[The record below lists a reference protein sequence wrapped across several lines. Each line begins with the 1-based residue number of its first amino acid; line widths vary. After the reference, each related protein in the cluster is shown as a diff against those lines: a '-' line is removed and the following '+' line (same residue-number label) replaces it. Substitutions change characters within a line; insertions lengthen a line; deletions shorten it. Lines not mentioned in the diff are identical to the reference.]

1 MDQTNKF
8 AEVEQKFDER
18 RNYWFTWIQ
27 DMNESLRN
35 VDTIVKLQA
44 TVFTKRQEALENYHS
59 LSATLAKRVK
69 MYKEKSAVLYKEIR
83 LMKTAQG
90 ASTFMF
96 TNEGAI
102 REQIEATL
110 SDEKYLID
118 IMESHLNYLDNTIKT
133 IDGIIYS
140 ISNRIKLEEIKLGR

>member
-27 DMNESLRN
+27 DMNESLRKTE
-35 VDTIVKLQA
+35 TIVNLQA
-44 TVFTKRQEALENYHS
+44 TIFTKRQEALENYHS

-69 MYKEKSAVLYKEIR
+69 IYKEKSANLYKEIR

-102 REQIEATL
+102 REQIDATL

-118 IMESHLNYLDNTIKT
+118 IMESHLSYLDNTIKT
-133 IDGIIYS
+133 IDGIIFA
-140 ISNRIKLEEIKLGR
+140 ISNRIKLEEIKIGR

>member
-1 MDQTNKF
+1 MEQTNKF

-27 DMNESLRN
+27 DMNESLRKTE
-35 VDTIVKLQA
+35 TIVNLQA
-44 TVFTKRQEALENYHS
+44 TIFTKRQEALENYHS
-59 LSATLAKRVK
+59 LSSTLAKRVK
-69 MYKEKSAVLYKEIR
+69 IYKEKSANLYKEIR

-102 REQIEATL
+102 REQIDATL

-133 IDGIIYS
+133 IDGIIFA

>member
-8 AEVEQKFDER
+8 AEVEKKFDER

-27 DMNESLRN
+27 DMNESLRK
-35 VDTIVKLQA
+35 VDTIVNLQA

-69 MYKEKSAVLYKEIR
+69 TYKERSATLYKEIR

-90 ASTFMF
+90 ATTFMF
-96 TNEGAI
+96 TNESAI

>member
-27 DMNESLRN
+27 DMNESLRKTE
-35 VDTIVKLQA
+35 TIVNLQA
-44 TVFTKRQEALENYHS
+44 TIFTKRQEALENYHS
-59 LSATLAKRVK
+59 LSSTLAKRVK
-69 MYKEKSAVLYKEIR
+69 IYKEKSANLYKEIR

-102 REQIEATL
+102 REQIDATL

-118 IMESHLNYLDNTIKT
+118 IMESHLSYLDNTIKT
-133 IDGIIYS
+133 IDGIIFA
-140 ISNRIKLEEIKLGR
+140 ISNRIKLEEIKIGR

>member
-27 DMNESLRN
+27 DMNESLRKT
-35 VDTIVKLQA
+35 DTIINLQA

-69 MYKEKSAVLYKEIR
+69 VYKEKSANLYKEIR

-102 REQIEATL
+102 REQIDASL

-133 IDGIIYS
+133 IDGIIFA

>member
-27 DMNESLRN
+27 DMNESLRKT
-35 VDTIVKLQA
+35 DTIINLQA
-44 TVFTKRQEALENYHS
+44 IVFTKRQEALENYHS

-69 MYKEKSAVLYKEIR
+69 VYKEKSANLYKEIR

-102 REQIEATL
+102 REQIDASL

-133 IDGIIYS
+133 IDGIIFA

>member
-27 DMNESLRN
+27 DMNESLRKT
-35 VDTIVKLQA
+35 DTIVNLQA
-44 TVFTKRQEALENYHS
+44 IVFTKRQEALENYHS

-69 MYKEKSAVLYKEIR
+69 VYKEKSANLYKEIR

-102 REQIEATL
+102 REQIDASL

-133 IDGIIYS
+133 IDGIIFA